1 MSLSDREL
9 RGATRLYCERGA
21 QRLAS
26 GPRAFNS
33 HWWVRLRSSSLS
45 HRSSC
50 GLWS

>member
-26 GPRAFNS
+26 GPRAFIASRRVRCCRRS
-33 HWWVRLRSSSLS
+33 HFPY
-45 HRSSC
+45 SC
-50 GLWS
+50 ICL